1 MSWLSDRLGT
11 TGKVKLPTLKNL
23 TSTIGDITRP
33 DKWLG
38 NITAEIGRTPGNL
51 KEIAAGISGAGQKVA
66 QVGNEIARVG
76 SAVEGAGTGFQVG
89 AATSPFGGFNATTLM
104 FAGGVLL
111 VLVLLLVVGRK

>member
-1 MSWLSDRLGT
+1 VSWFSDRLGT
-11 TGKVKLPTLKNL
+11 TGKVKLPTLKNI

-38 NITAEIGRTPGNL
+38 NITAEIARTPGNL

-89 AATSPFGGFNATTLM
+89 AATSGLGGFNQTTLLV
-104 FAGGVLL
+104 GGGLL
-111 VLVLLLVVGRK
+111 ALLLVVLLVRK